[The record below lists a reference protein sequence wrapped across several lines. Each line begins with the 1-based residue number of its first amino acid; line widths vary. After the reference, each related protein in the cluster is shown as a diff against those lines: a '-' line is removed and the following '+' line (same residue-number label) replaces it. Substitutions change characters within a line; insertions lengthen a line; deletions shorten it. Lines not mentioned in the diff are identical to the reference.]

1 MIGKDPFLPCTAK
14 LCLWNQG
21 ASLVV
26 RLIEVRPPRGGVN
39 LLCVGI
45 LARSPDP
52 SRKIWLFSARGQGV
66 HLLQSDGFYFPFH
79 RFGWELDLIASQE
92 DFSLA
97 YGLPGR
103 VLNCGE
109 SARVSACLAEIRT
122 VPWCRR
128 K

>member
-1 MIGKDPFLPCTAK
+1 MYRQIVSLEPRGLVGRSTHRSPTA
-14 LCLWNQG
+14 
-21 ASLVV
+21 
-26 RLIEVRPPRGGVN
+26 PGGVN